1 MQKST
6 TTKPTG
12 KPPKPHPEFPLFAH
26 ATKRWA
32 KKVRGKLHY
41 FGPWSDPQAALAR
54 WLDEK
59 DALLA
64 GRKPRPKADGITVR
78 ELANAFLTAMRERVD
93 TRELTPRSWSDL
105 YQVCA
110 RMIKVFGPGRA
121 VEDLQS
127 DDFELLRKSFASTH
141 GLVTLQSDLTRTR
154 ILFNWG
160 TRTGRISDRNYRAMI
175 VRPTAKAIRRD
186 RLTKPRREFSRD
198 ELHVLI
204 DAAPQPMR
212 AMILLGI
219 NCGYG
224 NQDCALLTQ
233 DYLDLQRGWVSF
245 PRPKTGAQ
253 RRAKLWPE
261 TVAALREAITQ
272 RPKPLDGSFALR
284 VFITFKGNGF
294 EARTKTPAAGDG
306 EKLAGYED
314 NPISKQFSKLLTSLK
329 MRRYGNGFYSLRR
342 MFETI
347 GGGCLDQ
354 VAVSFIMGHVADAG
368 DMSAIYRQ
376 HIPDERLEAV
386 GDHIHAWLFPP
397 KKTRQRRKAK

>member
-1 MQKST
+1 MTDTRSDTRFNSKRSKPLDFQRT
-6 TTKPTG
+6 TSAKVYHNKADWQTAQT
-12 KPPKPHPEFPLFAH
+12 HPEFPLFAH

-64 GRKPRPKADGITVR
+64 GRKPRPKAVR
-78 ELANAFLTAMRERVD
+78 DLANAFLTAMRERVD

-110 RMIKVFGPGRA
+110 RIIKVFGPGRA
-121 VEDLQS
+121 VDDLQT

-198 ELHVLI
+198 ELHALI
-204 DAAPQPMR
+204 GAAPQPMR
-212 AMILLGI
+212 AMILLGLLDAVSREI
-219 NCGYG
+219 ELLDEQLKTLAHHDDRMRLLVTLPGIDYVVAVVLMG
-224 NQDCALLTQ
+224 ALG
-233 DYLDLQRGWVSF
+233 DISRFRDGDHVASYLGLVPSTRQSEIIVTTDRS
-245 PRPKTGAQ
+245 RSA
-253 RRAKLWPE
+253 
-261 TVAALREAITQ
+261 VAVTR
-272 RPKPLDGSFALR
+272 
-284 VFITFKGNGF
+284 
-294 EARTKTPAAGDG
+294 
-306 EKLAGYED
+306 
-314 NPISKQFSKLLTSLK
+314 
-329 MRRYGNGFYSLRR
+329 
-342 MFETI
+342 
-347 GGGCLDQ
+347 GGC
-354 VAVSFIMGHVADAG
+354 
-368 DMSAIYRQ
+368 
-376 HIPDERLEAV
+376 
-386 GDHIHAWLFPP
+386 
-397 KKTRQRRKAK
+397 